1 MNKQEILR
9 PKAHI
14 HGGIRLPHFKEAA
27 ELATV
32 SLPSPQ
38 QVVIPMAQHIGA
50 PCIPTVKKGDTVYV
64 GTKIGES
71 ESFVSAPV
79 HASVSGT
86 VAEIRQISLPGGQE
100 CAAVVLQSDGLMTPD
115 PTCKP
120 VEVSTAKELAL
131 AARECGLVG
140 LGGAGFP
147 THVKLS
153 PAANKPIDTL
163 IVNGAECEPFI
174 TADYRACLEDSD
186 DLMAGIYKIRE
197 LLNIDRVIIAIEN
210 NKPAAIQK
218 LYEIASGAQD
228 TENRVRLLK
237 LPARYPQGAEK
248 VLIYS
253 ATGRKLPPSKLPA
266 DVGCLVLNVT
276 SISILNRYLRTG
288 MPLTHKRITVDGNA
302 VLERKNLWVPIGTPI
317 REILDF
323 CKAENT
329 EKVLMGGPMMGL
341 ALAGLDQPLQKQNN
355 AILAF
360 TGKAAALQESTACI
374 RCGRCAAACPM
385 QLTPAAVDENILNAT
400 VSMLKMQHVTYCMEC
415 GCCAYMCPAHR
426 PLVQSMRLGKSILRK
441 AAQK

>member
-1 MNKQEILR
+1 MNKREILR

-14 HGGIRLPHFKEAA
+14 HGGVRLPHFKEAA
-27 ELATV
+27 ELATEQ
-32 SLPSPQ
+32 LPPPQ
-38 QVVIPMAQHIGA
+38 QAVIPMVQHIGA
-50 PCIPTVKKGDTVYV
+50 PCVPTVKKGDTVYV

-71 ESFVSAPV
+71 DAFVSAPI

-86 VAEIRQISLPGGQE
+86 VAEIRQIALPGGQE
-100 CAAVVLQSDGLMTPD
+100 CAAVVLQSDGKMTPD
-115 PTCKP
+115 PACKL
-120 VEVSTAKELAL
+120 VKVSTAKELVQ
-131 AARECGLVG
+131 AARDCGLVG

-147 THVKLS
+147 THIKLS
-153 PAANKPIDTL
+153 PSADKPIDTL

-174 TADYRACLEDSD
+174 TADYRACLEDSE

-218 LYEIASGAQD
+218 LYEIAAGEQD
-228 TENRVRLLK
+228 TENRVQLLK

-253 ATGRKLPPSKLPA
+253 ATGRKLPLGKLPA

-276 SISILNRYLRTG
+276 SIAILNRYLRTG
-288 MPLTHKRITVDGNA
+288 MPLTQKRITVDGNA
-302 VLERKNLWVPIGTPI
+302 VAERKNLWVPIGTPI
-317 REILDF
+317 AEILKF
-323 CKAENT
+323 CKAENA
-329 EKVLMGGPMMGL
+329 EKLLMGGPMMGL
-341 ALAGLDQPLQKQNN
+341 ALASLDQPLQKQNN

-360 TGKAAALQESTACI
+360 TGKAAALQEPTACI

-385 QLTPAAVDENILNAT
+385 QLTPAAVDENILNANAAD
-400 VSMLKMQHVTYCMEC
+400 LKAQNVAYCMEC

-441 AAQK
+441 AAEK